1 MLKAQ
6 NISKNYG
13 DVAVLKC
20 VDIEV
25 EAGEVVSIVGT
36 SGAGKSTLL
45 QILGTLETPD
55 SGDIQFKGKKY
66 ANMPASELALF
77 RNTEIGFVF
86 QFHNL
91 MAELT
96 ALENVCLPGWIGNQ
110 KKEAVETN
118 ANKLLE
124 LLGLGHRL
132 GHYPSQL
139 SGGEQQRVAVAR
151 ALVNSPSIVMA
162 DEPSGNLDTKNA
174 DELHQIFFDIRNQ
187 LGCSFV
193 IVTHNEK
200 FANLADRKLTIK
212 DGRFV

>member
-1 MLKAQ
+1 MLKAS

-13 DVAVLKC
+13 EVAVLKS
-20 VDIEV
+20 VDIEIKD
-25 EAGEVVSIVGT
+25 GEIVSIVGA

-55 SGDIQFKGKKY
+55 SGQVVFQDKRY
-66 ANMPASELALF
+66 DELSSVELSTF
-77 RNTEIGFVF
+77 RNKEIGFVF

-91 MAELT
+91 MAELS
-96 ALENVCLPGWIGNQ
+96 ALENVCLPGWIGNKD
-110 KKEAVETN
+110 KKEVELYATQ
-118 ANKLLE
+118 LLE
-124 LLGLGHRL
+124 SLGLGHRL
-132 GHYPSQL
+132 THFPSQL

-151 ALVNSPSIVMA
+151 ALVNKPSVVMA